1 MATVYHR
8 LVSLEEAV
16 KRIENALGGI
26 APREVV
32 EMDVADALGYIAA
45 EDVYVKTSSPPFDRS
60 SVDGYAVIAS
70 DTYSATE
77 NTPVKLRVVGKAAV
91 GKLPETSI
99 SEGECV
105 EISTGSPVPR
115 GATAVVMVEYTKR
128 LDEGHVLILKP
139 VSPGENIAHT
149 GSDLSVGD
157 IALRRNQPITS
168 REVAV
173 LIAVGCERVKV
184 YKKPA
189 VTVFST
195 GDELTPVGK
204 NLEEGRIYDVNG
216 PAITAMLRELGFKAT
231 FMGILPDDYEAMRR
245 ALGDALKSSDVVI
258 TSGSTS
264 AGFGDMIYKVFN
276 ELTEGNVIVHGLK
289 LKPGKPTAIA
299 VKDGKILFG
308 LPGFPLSAMMVFLSL
323 VKPVLLRLTGVLDV
337 DAKAVNA
344 RMALRVEAGRGK
356 HELLPVVVVEGVNG
370 LAAYPLIGPSG
381 STSLLAAADGVVEVP
396 ENREFVDEGEEV
408 RVRLLSEMIKPAELV
423 FIGSHCPG
431 FELLLS
437 NLNTSNTKVVYVGS
451 TAGWYAVKRGEADI
465 AGTHLLDEKTGEY
478 NVFMLDVTGL
488 RGEAVLVRGYAR
500 RVGFLVQPGNPKNIT
515 GFKDL
520 LRPDLRFV
528 NRVRGSG
535 VRTLTDAK
543 LEELLKGEEPLD
555 HVKGYDYEVKTHSA
569 VAAAVAQGRADT
581 GIAIEAVAQP
591 YGLDFIPVAE
601 EKYDFL
607 IRRDR
612 LSKPSISKLLT
623 LLQSAE
629 FAQKLE
635 TSLRGY
641 RILPETGKFL

>member
-16 KRIENALGGI
+16 RRIENALCGI

-32 EMDVADALGYIAA
+32 EMDVADALGYVAA

-77 NTPVKLRVVGKAAV
+77 NTPVKLKVVGKAAV

-356 HELLPVVVVEGVNG
+356 HELLPVVVVEEVNRADVRERLTRRRKEKIVTSSCGSVEDYVNALNSISGPWVASEKRVDAERLGRMVG
-370 LAAYPLIGPSG
+370 LSAKVSKGFRNSIAVHTAFLYSVERDNVRYVAEDVSRHVTVDKVIGMAALDRADFSDLVLFTTGRQASDMVFK
-381 STSLLAAADGVVEVP
+381 AA
-396 ENREFVDEGEEV
+396 
-408 RVRLLSEMIKPAELV
+408 
-423 FIGSHCPG
+423 
-431 FELLLS
+431 
-437 NLNTSNTKVVYVGS
+437 
-451 TAGWYAVKRGEADI
+451 
-465 AGTHLLDEKTGEY
+465 
-478 NVFMLDVTGL
+478 
-488 RGEAVLVRGYAR
+488 
-500 RVGFLVQPGNPKNIT
+500 RVGIPIT
-515 GFKDL
+515 
-520 LRPDLRFV
+520 V
-528 NRVRGSG
+528 
-535 VRTLTDAK
+535 
-543 LEELLKGEEPLD
+543 
-555 HVKGYDYEVKTHSA
+555 
-569 VAAAVAQGRADT
+569 
-581 GIAIEAVAQP
+581 
-591 YGLDFIPVAE
+591 
-601 EKYDFL
+601 
-607 IRRDR
+607 
-612 LSKPSISKLLT
+612 
-623 LLQSAE
+623 
-629 FAQKLE
+629 
-635 TSLRGY
+635 SLRGPLY
-641 RILPETGKFL
+641 SGVYTAFKTGVTLVAITRGKGLTVYTHPERIVFRKQVQPPP